1 MHDFYITK
9 IETRDTV
16 IQTGGDEVCSRTVL

>member
-9 IETRDTV
+9 IESRVTV
-16 IQTGGDEVCSRTVL
+16 IQKGGDEVGSWTVL

>member
-9 IETRDTV
+9 IEMRDTV
-16 IQTGGDEVCSRTVL
+16 IQTGGDEVCSWTVL